1 MRQNCIGWQLKLALT
16 LTGKQTSWQPTS
28 RGWLSLDRA
37 AGRLEILTAQLP
49 PHLARRR
56 RGELTSYTR
65 LISGLVRDRA
75 ATAAAGVR
83 GRPRAPCARN
93 KRWGDRPLCA
103 HRPDP
108 VQGRWVSMNDTITS
122 VGGRAPLLPREINQ
136 EPGQKAD
143 ALRRISF
150 APLSLTILALQ
161 LVGGNSTVE
170 STLFAQ
176 HFGDSP

>member
-108 VQGRWVSMNDTITS
+108 VQRTVGVNERHHHLGRRSSSSATPGDQSRTWAKSRRLAQNLVCPLESHDS
-122 VGGRAPLLPREINQ
+122 RAP
-136 EPGQKAD
+136 A
-143 ALRRISF
+143 RR
-150 APLSLTILALQ
+150 
-161 LVGGNSTVE
+161 G
-170 STLFAQ
+170 
-176 HFGDSP
+176 